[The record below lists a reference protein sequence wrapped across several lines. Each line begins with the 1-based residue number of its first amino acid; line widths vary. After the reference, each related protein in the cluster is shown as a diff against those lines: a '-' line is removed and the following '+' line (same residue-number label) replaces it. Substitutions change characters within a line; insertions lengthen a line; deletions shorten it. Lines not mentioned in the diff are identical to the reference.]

1 MSRSLRYS
9 LLLAATYCTVA
20 ATYIVFSGKIA
31 AQFATSVEDLEHIE
45 MVKGIV
51 YVAVTTLAVFFGGLV
66 AMRRIDRDN
75 EELLRRERALVQSEG
90 RMMAGLMAATVAHD
104 ANNVLQSV
112 IGNLS
117 LLERRA
123 DTDVLEELDH
133 GIARLVDLNRRLVGA
148 ARGAERAESRDV
160 DVVRAVRD
168 TIAGIRSHANV
179 RSRRVNVR
187 GDESMAVRTQ
197 PILLQQVVV
206 NLVLNACEATKVGG
220 RVDVAV
226 LGEGDQ
232 AVLEVHDDGPGV
244 PKERREHLFDAL
256 ETTKASGSGLGLF
269 SVRACVEAMGGA
281 VEVEDSPLGGACFR
295 VRVPRAVAAAAGA
308 LLTSRSV

>member
-31 AQFATSVEDLEHIE
+31 AEFATSVEDLERIE

-51 YVAVTTLAVFFGGLV
+51 FVAVTTLAVLFGGLV

-75 EELLRRERALVQSEG
+75 EELVRRERALVRSEG
-90 RMMAGLMAATVAHD
+90 RTMAGLMAATVAHD

-117 LLERRA
+117 LIGHGA
-123 DTDVLEELDH
+123 DSDVLEELDQ
-133 GIARLVDLNRRLVGA
+133 GIARLVDLNRRLVTA
-148 ARGAERAESRDV
+148 ARGAEQGKATDV
-160 DVVRAVRD
+160 CVMGSVRQSV
-168 TIAGIRSHANV
+168 AGIRSHAHV
-179 RSRRVNVR
+179 RSRRVSVQ
-187 GDESMAVRTQ
+187 GEEGLTIRTQ
-197 PILLQQVVV
+197 PLLLQQVIV
-206 NLVLNACEATKVGG
+206 NLVLNACEATKEGG

-226 LGEGDQ
+226 RGQGDE

-244 PKERREHLFDAL
+244 PKDRRKHLFDAL
-256 ETTKASGSGLGLF
+256 ATTKASGSGLGLF
-269 SVRACVEAMGGA
+269 SVRACVEAMGGV
-281 VEVEDSPLGGACFR
+281 VEIEDSPLGGACFR
-295 VRVPRAVAAAAGA
+295 VRVPRAEAVAVG
-308 LLTSRSV
+308 